1 MSATTDPLADLD
13 RETRDAVLRNDLA
26 SFTQLTFRI
35 LKGGEPLIWAPYL
48 DLICANLQDVAF
60 GKTPK
65 LIVTLPPRFLKSICG
80 SVALPAF
87 FLGHNPSLD
96 VMCVSYAQEIARGFG
111 EDTRKVMAHSDY
123 KRLFETRLISERAAP
138 HLLKTVQGGV
148 RRATSIDGVATGLGA
163 NLLIFDDPQKAGETL
178 SDAIRRSTNEALER
192 TFLSRQNDPQ
202 KERIVIIM
210 QRLHEDD
217 FVGHA
222 LGLGGEWKLI
232 NLPAI
237 AEDDEFWTYQT
248 FLDRHIWRRRS
259 GEALHPARFPVAA
272 LELRRAQSGEAIWA
286 GQYQQRP
293 APEGG
298 GLVKT
303 EWFQRR
309 APETMPTKYERI
321 IQSWDTAI
329 KTAQWNDFS
338 VCTTWG
344 IVGDDVFLIDVYR
357 ARHQYPDLRDAV
369 MAQATRYKPETVLIE
384 DRASGSQLLQE
395 LPRLGLQICQAIEPE
410 RDKQMRMSSQTAI
423 LAHGFVH
430 VPEGAPWLAEY
441 LYEMSVF
448 PKGKHDDQV
457 DSTSQFL
464 IWRNNIRIA
473 CWNVFEFTRLEAE
486 RVRGLKPKT
495 EIITLRPPA
504 GGRASQYYG
513 RDGRRLTIDDD
524 GLVRT
529 TMENAGSLLALPGW
543 RRIQD

>member
-1 MSATTDPLADLD
+1 MTATTDPLALLD
-13 RETRDAVLRNDLA
+13 PDERDAVLRNDLA
-26 SFTQLTFRI
+26 SFTRMAFRI
-35 LKGGEPLIWAPYL
+35 LKGGAAPVWAPYL
-48 DLICANLQDVAF
+48 DVVCANLQDVAI
-60 GKTPK
+60 GDTPK

-111 EDTRKVMAHSDY
+111 DDTRKVMAHLDY
-123 KRLFETRLISERAAP
+123 KRLFATRLTSERAPA

-222 LGLGGEWKLI
+222 LGLGDWKLI

-237 AEDDEFWTYQT
+237 AEKDELWTYQT
-248 FLDRHIWRRRS
+248 FLGAHEWRRRETES
-259 GEALHPARFPVAA
+259 LHPARFPIEV
-272 LELRRAQSGEAIWA
+272 LKVRREQSGEAVWA

-309 APETMPTKYERI
+309 ALETMPTKYERV

-329 KTAQWNDFS
+329 KTEEWNDCS

-344 IVGDDVFLIDVYR
+344 VVGDDIFLIDVYR
-357 ARHQYPDLRDAV
+357 ARHKYPDLRDAV
-369 MAQATRYKPETVLIE
+369 IAQAARYRPATVLIE

-410 RDKQMRMSSQTAI
+410 RDKQMRMASQTAI
-423 LAHGFVH
+423 LANGFVH
-430 VPEGAPWLAEY
+430 VPEDAPWLAEY

-448 PKGKHDDQV
+448 PNGKHDDQV

-464 IWRNNIRIA
+464 IWRNNVRMEQ
-473 CWNVFEFTRLEAE
+473 WGVFEYTRMEAE
-486 RVRGLKPKT
+486 RLQGLKSKAK
-495 EIITLRPPA
+495 ILTLRPPPSA
-504 GGRASQYYG
+504 RFTQIQG
-513 RDGRRLTIDDD
+513 RDGARLKIDAD
-524 GLVRT
+524 GLIRT
-529 TMENAGSLLALPGW
+529 TEENAMPLLALIGW
-543 RRIQD
+543 SRVE